1 MRRTLASATVAA
13 LVMVGCTAGGGPSEP
28 EVLLDLD
35 GALPGDTVGL
45 IAVEDDDTR
54 AVEWIDR
61 RSGEIRRLDL
71 DVGDAAV
78 ETIATVPV
86 GTDGEQRGLL
96 GQVDIDGRRFAAGPD
111 RTPTRSSSARS
122 STALPADIVWS
133 GGEAGGG
140 AIGGVLDD
148 LDGRIL
154 LGLGRNTDWD
164 ADTRVGGAILSID
177 PDGSPD
183 DAPLELG
190 RRVHESVGLHR
201 HRGGARS
208 GSPTTRRA
216 PTPTTPTSTTSSGSA
231 ERIGSTTAT
240 TSPRVTEPGR
250 APTAMVELPDG
261 RIGICGFLDNELRG
275 YEIVDT
281 DAGERT
287 GLERAGTIMP
297 CLTGAA
303 VFADGTIVTAAQTD
317 DGEALLVLRP

>member
-1 MRRTLASATVAA
+1 VRRTLVSVTIAA
-13 LVMVGCTAGGGPSEP
+13 LVMVACAADDPSEP
-28 EVLLDLD
+28 EVLLDLGD
-35 GALPGDTVGL
+35 ALRGDTVGL

-71 DVGDAAV
+71 DAGDATV
-78 ETIATVPV
+78 ETVATVPV
-86 GTDGEQRGLL
+86 STDGEQRGLL
-96 GQVDIDGRRFAAGPD
+96 GQVDIDGRRFASWTQPGTNEIVVGEIVDGA
-111 RTPTRSSSARS
+111 
-122 STALPADIVWS
+122 PANVVWS

-183 DAPLELG
+183 DAPSELAVG
-190 RRVHESVGLHR
+190 FTNPWAFTATESGEVWFADNAAGPDPDDPDIDDR
-201 HRGGARS
+201 
-208 GSPTTRRA
+208 
-216 PTPTTPTSTTSSGSA
+216 
-231 ERIGSTTAT
+231 ERIGRADRVDNRNDV
-240 TSPRVTEPGR
+240 PRITEPGR

-261 RIGICGFLDNELRG
+261 RIGICGFLDNELRA

-303 VFADGTIVTAAQTD
+303 VFADGTIVTAAQTG
-317 DGEALLVLRP
+317 DGEALLVLRA